1 MLLNRFPD
9 FQLGNLT
16 NLRVKQKC
24 FWASQYFAT
33 CILPIF
39 TCPTLF
45 IFVPL
50 ELCNLK
56 SSLHSLDTGGPLAI
70 PGQLWS
76 TPCPSQQRCTSGASP
91 ASVVTPR
98 QQYQQIRLRT
108 ADWHRQRLTNRI
120 QSDCKVVPFKLT
132 RLSMTFYDF
141 LPVMCINSPVPSLSP
156 AQARRSRTVCQCY
169 GKDLPAVSC
178 VHCVHLFQFSEFPDC
193 LDSMHVH
200 LCVAICCNMLEYVAF
215 SCVFP
220 FQHSLPVQKK
230 QTRPASKTLF
240 RFSHSF
246 PWAPARPRP
255 GPARRLVQVATT
267 SGIGP
272 WGAMPCKVKHF
283 SRILKLSKFLKHKH
297 IKVLKRHKTSQRESN
312 IASICSTSGF
322 SHFSHL
328 WSSLATFPPSQQPG
342 QSCQPQQSYLWQN
355 WRHLW

>member
-9 FQLGNLT
+9 SQLGDLT

-91 ASVVTPR
+91 ASVVTAR

-141 LPVMCINSPVPSLSP
+141 LWLSTRHVHQLSRAIPKPRTSKKVQNSVPMLWKRP
-156 AQARRSRTVCQCY
+156 
-169 GKDLPAVSC
+169 PSC
-178 VHCVHLFQFSEFPDC
+178 VLCPLCPPFSVQWISRLPRQYAC
-193 LDSMHVH
+193 SPL
-200 LCVAICCNMLEYVAF
+200 CCNMLQYAGICCIF
-215 SCVFP
+215 MRFP
-220 FQHSLPVQKK
+220 LSTFFTCSKKNKHGQLPKRCFASLI
-230 QTRPASKTLF
+230 L
-240 RFSHSF
+240 
-246 PWAPARPRP
+246 
-255 GPARRLVQVATT
+255 
-267 SGIGP
+267 
-272 WGAMPCKVKHF
+272 
-283 SRILKLSKFLKHKH
+283 SRELQL
-297 IKVLKRHKTSQRESN
+297 
-312 IASICSTSGF
+312 G
-322 SHFSHL
+322 
-328 WSSLATFPPSQQPG
+328 PG
-342 QSCQPQQSYLWQN
+342 QGQLGALYKLPQRLELDHEAQCPAKWNISQEFSNSQSFSN
-355 WRHLW
+355 TNISKC

>member
-230 QTRPASKTLF
+230 TNTASFQNAVSLL
-240 RFSHSF
+240 SF
-246 PWAPARPRP
+246 FPVSSSSAPARASSAPCTSCHNVWNWTM
-255 GPARRLVQVATT
+255 RRNALQSET
-267 SGIGP
+267 
-272 WGAMPCKVKHF
+272 
-283 SRILKLSKFLKHKH
+283 FLKNSQTL
-297 IKVLKRHKTSQRESN
+297 KVSQTQTYQSVKTSQNLSARIEHCFN
-312 IASICSTSGF
+312 LL
-322 SHFSHL
+322 HFWL
-328 WSSLATFPPSQQPG
+328 
-342 QSCQPQQSYLWQN
+342 
-355 WRHLW
+355 

>member
-9 FQLGNLT
+9 SQLGDLT

-91 ASVVTPR
+91 ASVVTAR

-230 QTRPASKTLF
+230 NKHGQLPKRCFASLI
-240 RFSHSF
+240 
-246 PWAPARPRP
+246 
-255 GPARRLVQVATT
+255 L
-267 SGIGP
+267 
-272 WGAMPCKVKHF
+272 
-283 SRILKLSKFLKHKH
+283 SRELQL
-297 IKVLKRHKTSQRESN
+297 
-312 IASICSTSGF
+312 G
-322 SHFSHL
+322 
-328 WSSLATFPPSQQPG
+328 PG
-342 QSCQPQQSYLWQN
+342 QGQLGALYKLPQRLELDHEAQCPAKWNISQEFSNSQSFSN
-355 WRHLW
+355 TNISKC